1 MTDAETS
8 AAIEW
13 LARSV
18 RDRDTAIRDGEDYA
32 DAEVF
37 AAEVVTAMRGHGWRP
52 TAAKAY
58 AAPKAAPAELS
69 ARLKPETADLLR
81 DLHADMAARAAAARA
96 AKEAGAA

>member
-1 MTDAETS
+1 MTDADTS

-13 LARSV
+13 LTRSL
-18 RDRDTAIRDGEDYA
+18 RDRDTALHDGEDYA

-52 TAAKAY
+52 TAAVPY

-81 DLHADMAARAAAARA
+81 DLHADMDARAARDRA
-96 AKEAGAA
+96 TREGAA